1 MKDLMELAPREVE
14 DILPET
20 RVDFLH
26 TLDASPQDQGRCLI
40 TLPKV
45 TFPADC

>member
-1 MKDLMELAPREVE
+1 MKELFELAPREVSE
-14 DILPET
+14 ALPEAQ
-20 RVDFLH
+20 VDFRL
-26 TLDASPQDQGRCLI
+26 TLDAGPHEPGRCLI

>member
-1 MKDLMELAPREVE
+1 MNELLEIVPREVFE
-14 DILPET
+14 TLPEAQVEF
-20 RVDFLH
+20 RQ
-26 TLDASPQDQGRCLI
+26 TLDAGPREQGRCLI